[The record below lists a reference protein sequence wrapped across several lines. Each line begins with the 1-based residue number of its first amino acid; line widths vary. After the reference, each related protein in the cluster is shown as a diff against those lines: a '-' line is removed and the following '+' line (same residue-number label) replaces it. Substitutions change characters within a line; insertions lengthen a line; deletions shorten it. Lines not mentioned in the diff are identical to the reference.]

1 MAWQTAT
8 KSRVDESIQV
18 LEKRKRGAARVLR
31 RGHRPHPCRR
41 IPRQSPNQARPCCN
55 RRGSHSHWRVSCH
68 PTFALRLVAF
78 FARHTHAIPFPLSS
92 SRLAVSSVD
101 TTRPANNPTPARN
114 RKIHHILAHIIHTC
128 AYAPLVRLTRASP
141 RRRYSSP
148 LFTPSPCLGP
158 VPVPVPGLAIPVV
171 RVPVHTHTR
180 THAVVLG
187 RFRLHSHLWRAP
199 RVPPGHP
206 GSAPSDRT
214 HSTGGQ
220 APASIRLNQPALHY
234 PPPRS
239 HTSKAGPFSTQY
251 PYTSSRQGPR
261 ER

>member
-8 KSRVDESIQV
+8 KSRVDESIRV

-101 TTRPANNPTPARN
+101 TTRPAKNPTPARN

-148 LFTPSPCLGP
+148 LFTPFALPWPCACACAWSGHSRRPSSSPH
-158 VPVPVPGLAIPVV
+158 AHT
-171 RVPVHTHTR
+171 HTHTR
-180 THAVVLG
+180 S
-187 RFRLHSHLWRAP
+187 RP
-199 RVPPGHP
+199 R
-206 GSAPSDRT
+206 
-214 HSTGGQ
+214 
-220 APASIRLNQPALHY
+220 
-234 PPPRS
+234 
-239 HTSKAGPFSTQY
+239 
-251 PYTSSRQGPR
+251 
-261 ER
+261 